1 MSRLLKFAVCA
12 VLMTAACKKSDA
24 PAKSAEPTAA
34 GEVKPAD
41 PGAKPADPA
50 KPASPDPGAKPA
62 DPPAD
67 PAKPAAPAAGGDVN
81 SAVEEKALNM
91 MRKLGDVFA
100 NGAKDCEKLATD
112 LRAFLAENKALI
124 AELSEL
130 EKQQTEAQKM
140 AFDKRNQA
148 VQEEIQGKMEGA
160 AKACGDNKN
169 VQAAMKEFP
178 SD

>member
-1 MSRLLKFAVCA
+1 MSRLLKFALCA

-24 PAKSAEPTAA
+24 PAKSAEPTAT

-41 PGAKPADPA
+41 PGAKPADPP
-50 KPASPDPGAKPA
+50 KPADPAKPA

-67 PAKPAAPAAGGDVN
+67 PAKPADPAAGADVN
-81 SAVEEKALNM
+81 SEVENKALNM

-130 EKQQTEAQKM
+130 EKKQTEAQKI